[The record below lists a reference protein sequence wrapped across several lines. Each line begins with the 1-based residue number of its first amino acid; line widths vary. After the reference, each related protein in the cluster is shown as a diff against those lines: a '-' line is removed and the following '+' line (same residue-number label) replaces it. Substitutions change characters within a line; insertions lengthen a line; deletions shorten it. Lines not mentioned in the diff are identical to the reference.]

1 MSLIDTHVHINF
13 PQFDSDRPE
22 VIARLQE
29 VGVTQVI
36 NVGTDAKTSEESVA
50 ITSEL
55 DFASA
60 AVGIHPHSADDFDTQ
75 FDTIRQLAKD
85 SKVVAIGE
93 IGLDYFRNL
102 STPAN
107 QIKAF
112 KQQLDLALHVKKP
125 IIIHCRDA
133 YAEVLSV
140 LETDYLPRVAGYHPG
155 VIHSFAT
162 GPSYA
167 QKFVKL
173 GFCLGINNMITYP
186 SNTQLVEAVR
196 LTPLDRIVLETDSP
210 YLPPH
215 HLRGNRCEPAYVV
228 EVARKIAEIKQVS
241 IKEVLEVTT
250 KTAQS
255 IFWNA

>member
-1 MSLIDTHVHINF
+1 MSLIDTHAHINF
-13 PQFDSDRPE
+13 PQFDVDRPE
-22 VIARLQE
+22 VIARLKE

-36 NVGTDAKTSEESVA
+36 NVGTDAKTSEESVEL
-50 ITSEL
+50 SHQL
-55 DFASA
+55 DFVSA
-60 AVGIHPHSADDFDTQ
+60 AVGIHPHSADDLDAQ

-85 SKVVAIGE
+85 PKVVAIGE

-107 QIKAF
+107 QIEAF
-112 KQQLDLALHVKKP
+112 RKQLDLALFLKKP

-133 YAEVLSV
+133 YAEVLAI
-140 LETDYLPRVAGYHPG
+140 LETDYLPKVSGYHPG
-155 VIHSFAT
+155 IIHSFAV

-173 GFCLGINNMITYP
+173 GFCLGINNMVTYP
-186 SNTQLVEAVR
+186 ANTQLVEAVS
-196 LTPLDRIVLETDSP
+196 LTPLDRLVLETDAP
-210 YLPPH
+210 YLPPQ
-215 HLRGNRCEPAYVV
+215 HLKGQRCEPAYVA

-241 IKEVLEVTT
+241 VKEVLEVTA